1 MAMPHKIGNRFALV
15 CEEFVANTV
24 MHGGNATYVQITVLA
39 QTLAIHISIADDG
52 MAFTHC

>member
-1 MAMPHKIGNRFALV
+1 MPHKIGNRFALV